1 MLFAVTK
8 LYILYKID
16 KDLSLF
22 FIVCGGGDGR
32 WWAYGSCRSGVQQ
45 LPFGRTAT
53 AIRAYSNWKMV
64 VRQLQYG
71 AEMPAAACWKH
82 VLGTYTMP

>member
-32 WWAYGSCRSGVQQ
+32 WRAYGSCRLGVQQ
-45 LPFGRTAT
+45 LPFGRI
-53 AIRAYSNWKMV
+53 AIGRRSYGSCSTVPKCLLQPAGSMFW
-64 VRQLQYG
+64 VRTQCL
-71 AEMPAAACWKH
+71 EKR
-82 VLGTYTMP
+82 